1 VKLAGISE
9 IAALL
14 GVSRQRANQLAK
26 REDFPRP
33 LDRIAS
39 GPVWKR
45 SDIERWAKSR

>member
-1 VKLAGISE
+1 MKLAGISE

-26 REDFPRP
+26 REDFPKQ

-39 GPVWKR
+39 GPVWR
-45 SDIERWAKSR
+45 HADIERWAKGR